1 MVAPSL
7 TKLGIKILWDAC
19 NEIQWPLPL
28 HLKASHSNFGIK
40 LGFSAGIYQWWN
52 VEHLGSILPSLLA
65 VSLDKG
71 WMRAAVQV
79 MRLLAELF
87 HAWVILGIKLLFLK
101 YLHNLITIILSF
113 SKLHMSALHIVG
125 HCFPLWIGFLLWDLP
140 GYFGAKSVFFEMIGY
155 PVDLWPLTY
164 FFGLDS

>member
-28 HLKASHSNFGIK
+28 HLKASHSNFGIN
-40 LGFSAGIYQWWN
+40 LGFSASIHQWA
-52 VEHLGSILPSLLA
+52 LLA

-71 WMRAAVQV
+71 LMGTAVQV

-101 YLHNLITIILSF
+101 YLHNLITIILRF
-113 SKLHMSALHIVG
+113 SKLHMSALHIVD

-140 GYFGAKSVFFEMIGY
+140 GYFGAKSVFFEVIGY
-155 PVDLWPLTY
+155 LVHLRCLTY
-164 FFGLDS
+164 FFDLDS